1 VGSAWVAAGTVL
13 GAVDF
18 FGRVLGT
25 WLCMARGKVRVL
37 AALDFVG
44 AGVTAGALDSRAVGA
59 PGRAVGS
66 RRWCCRLE
74 RRPVGAPIAALL
86 GKTKG
91 KGGKKRGRGLGGGAG
106 KMGSFP

>member
-1 VGSAWVAAGTVL
+1 
-13 GAVDF
+13 
-18 FGRVLGT
+18 
-25 WLCMARGKVRVL
+25 MARGNLRVL
-37 AALDFVG
+37 ATLDFVG

-66 RRWCCRLE
+66 RGWCCLLE

-86 GKTKG
+86 GKSKG
-91 KGGKKRGRGLGGGAG
+91 KGGEKRGRGAGGGGGAG